1 MKTAFIAFIVTF
13 ALMAGIF
20 YAIHVA
26 SERHAQKIGYVE
38 MKHKGPHK
46 ASVTASK

>member
-1 MKTAFIAFIVTF
+1 MKAAIIAFIVTF
-13 ALMAGIF
+13 AIFAGVF
-20 YAIHVA
+20 YAIHIA

-46 ASVTASK
+46 AGVTASK